1 MGALSKRDFY
11 FIPALLPHFF
21 AYLQAEPLHYLGIRR
36 IYSDSDVSKDDAYD
50 ILKNILKCNNTAFKG
65 KVLRVITYF
74 KRKKHPI
81 FNWI

>member
-1 MGALSKRDFY
+1 MHYPKEISTLYLHIYD
-11 FIPALLPHFF
+11 LPHFF

-65 KVLRVITYF
+65 IVPRVIRYF
-74 KRKKHPI
+74 
-81 FNWI
+81 